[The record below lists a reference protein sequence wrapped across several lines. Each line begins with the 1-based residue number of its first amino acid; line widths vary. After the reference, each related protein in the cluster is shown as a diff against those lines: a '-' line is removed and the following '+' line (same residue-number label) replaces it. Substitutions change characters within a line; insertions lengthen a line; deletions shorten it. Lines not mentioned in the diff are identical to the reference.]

1 MNQTALFDRDQ
12 FPPAS
17 RADDPSTSKAA
28 EQRVTRSGARKRQV
42 DIVLQAVTS
51 YPGRTAVELTTAC
64 QLDRYQ
70 VSRRL
75 ADLEHQGRV
84 RKGKRR
90 VCAIQKTDAHEW
102 HLAK

>member
-1 MNQTALFDRDQ
+1 VNQTALFDREE

-28 EQRVTRSGARKRQV
+28 EQRVTRSGARKTQA
-42 DIVLQAVTS
+42 DIVLQAVVA
-51 YPGRTAVELTTAC
+51 YPGRTAVELTTVC

-90 VCAIQKTDAHEW
+90 VCAVQKTDAHEW
-102 HLAK
+102 FPSK